1 MAQNLRDKYEH
12 EDKKEINIVTPVS
25 SALLQKN
32 SVFSKLFALAMY
44 ASSCEKLR
52 FFHLPELGWKFF
64 CCSDQQDAGSQL
76 VRRRAFILISDLL
89 KGSNSPSMTL
99 SVVVAAVDIAHKLV
113 GSVCCLSI
121 SS

>member
-1 MAQNLRDKYEH
+1 
-12 EDKKEINIVTPVS
+12 
-25 SALLQKN
+25 
-32 SVFSKLFALAMY
+32 MY

-52 FFHLPELGWKFF
+52 FFHLPEVGWKFF

-76 VRRRAFILISDLL
+76 VRRTAFILISDLL

-113 GSVCCLSI
+113 GSVCCQHFLLSCDLQQEVGVRR
-121 SS
+121 SWQKP